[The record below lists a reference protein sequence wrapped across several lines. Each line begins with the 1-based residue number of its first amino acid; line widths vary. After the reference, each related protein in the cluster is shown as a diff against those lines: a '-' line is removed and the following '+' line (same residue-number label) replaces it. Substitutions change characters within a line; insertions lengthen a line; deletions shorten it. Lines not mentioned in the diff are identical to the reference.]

1 MAVAVLGHP
10 EPYQIS
16 VSGPSWGQLQLLF
29 PSYFA
34 AALQVIVESQEPLG
48 PAAAAAQ
55 LSAAASLVTLAPT
68 GDH

>member
-48 PAAAAAQ
+48 PAAAAQ